1 MTRARSPEH
10 LSLLLCALRGAQ
22 SLHFCF
28 FEPIIRVAFFRR
40 RYADLWLRAR
50 VRGVYEPLAIL
61 FMSLWLSYS
70 TWDVAQQHLTEAAVL
85 GSILAASFLVAL
97 FQLLTGLAFGGAW
110 REMPAGIS
118 WPVLQKLEMVSDVF
132 LHRRTTEWAWKYK
145 WRRPRIAIRV

>member
-50 VRGVYEPLAIL
+50 VRGIYEPLAIL

-70 TWDVAQQHLTEAAVL
+70 TWDAAQQHLTEAAVL

-97 FQLLTGLAFGGAW
+97 FLASMGLIFGGAW
-110 REMPAGIS
+110 REMPDGIS
-118 WPVLQKLEMVSDVF
+118 WPVLQKLEMVRDVF
-132 LHRRTTEWAWKYK
+132 AHRHTIECAWKDE
-145 WRRPRIAIRV
+145 WRRSRLAIRV